1 MSTFRAEDLQH
12 REDRIESWPV
22 RITSYRVGDQFRST
36 VDNIDPGATVARGSG
51 PTREA
56 AEQEAIATAR
66 ERLAKVKRLEASL
79 SAVHESMAAMQDLFK
94 KGS

>member
-1 MSTFRAEDLQH
+1 MSTFRAEEHQK
-12 REDRIESWPV
+12 REDRIEGWPV
-22 RITSYRVGDQFRST
+22 RITSYRVGSQFRST
-36 VDNIDPGATVARGSG
+36 VDNIDPGATVARGAG

-56 AEQEAIATAR
+56 AEQEAISIAR

-94 KGS
+94 KGG

>member
-1 MSTFRAEDLQH
+1 MSSLRAEELQA
-12 REDRIESWPV
+12 REDRLEGWPV

-36 VDNIDPGATVARGSG
+36 VDNIDPGATVARGAG
-51 PTREA
+51 ATRAE
-56 AEQEAIATAR
+56 AEQEAISIAR

-79 SAVHESMAAMQDLFK
+79 SAVHQSMAAMQDLLK

>member
-1 MSTFRAEDLQH
+1 MSTLRAEDLQQ
-12 REDRIESWPV
+12 REDKIESRPV
-22 RITSYRVGDQFRST
+22 RITSYRVGNQFRST
-36 VDNIDPGATVARGSG
+36 VDNIDPGATVARGAG

-79 SAVHESMAAMQDLFK
+79 SAVHESIAGMQDLFK

>member
-1 MSTFRAEDLQH
+1 MSTFRAEDLRQ
-12 REDRIESWPV
+12 REDKIESWPV
-22 RITSYRVGDQFRST
+22 RITSYRVGDQYRST

-51 PTREA
+51 ATREA
-56 AEQEAIATAR
+56 AEQEAITTAR

>member
-1 MSTFRAEDLQH
+1 
-12 REDRIESWPV
+12 
-22 RITSYRVGDQFRST
+22 
-36 VDNIDPGATVARGSG
+36 VARGAG
-51 PTREA
+51 PSRDA
-56 AEQEAIATAR
+56 AELEAISTAR